1 MTGRGA
7 LALRRARRHLGRV
20 PRRVER
26 EARERST
33 GGVVRSGAQVLL
45 RDRDTR
51 PLVVISSARRD
62 RSSHGPRRA
71 SIHHVVRRAP
81 ALELRTQGARAPAGV
96 PGDGERHGGRGV
108 RGRQRGLKGAPPP
121 SPTPPLAH
129 AAPLIVGKEKNARPS
144 GRHTAWSLPSD
155 DPSHLKR
162 TKRSSFSVLRSPFS
176 APRSSTRRSREA
188 TWAPRDRSPR
198 TSTSSRSGR
207 TPTPRGT
214 GCGSTSAFQ
223 TRGPARRFFST

>member
-51 PLVVISSARRD
+51 PLVVISSART
-62 RSSHGPRRA
+62 
-71 SIHHVVRRAP
+71 VRRTV
-81 ALELRTQGARAPAGV
+81 R
-96 PGDGERHGGRGV
+96 GERPFIMSFA
-108 RGRQRGLKGAPPP
+108 APPP
-121 SPTPPLAH
+121 SSSAPKAH
-129 AAPLIVGKEKNARPS
+129 AHPPVSPATERDTAAEASADARGVLKVRPHPPRPRRSPTRHPFIVGKEKNARPS

-155 DPSHLKR
+155 DPSR
-162 TKRSSFSVLRSPFS
+162 
-176 APRSSTRRSREA
+176 
-188 TWAPRDRSPR
+188 
-198 TSTSSRSGR
+198 
-207 TPTPRGT
+207 
-214 GCGSTSAFQ
+214 
-223 TRGPARRFFST
+223 

>member
-7 LALRRARRHLGRV
+7 LAVRRARRHLGRV

-45 RDRDTR
+45 RDRDA
-51 PLVVISSARRD
+51 SARGHQLGTERPFIG
-62 RSSHGPRRA
+62 GPRRA
-71 SIHHVVRRAP
+71 SKSSCRSPRPRPRAP
-81 ALELRTQGARAPAGV
+81 HPSARAPAGV
-96 PGDGERHGGRGV
+96 PGDGERPVAEASADARGV
-108 RGRQRGLKGAPPP
+108 LKVRPT

-129 AAPLIVGKEKNARPS
+129 AAPRQVGKRKEREAERSTHGLEPS
-144 GRHTAWSLPSD
+144 VD

-162 TKRSSFSVLRSPFS
+162 TKRSPFSVLCTSFS

-198 TSTSSRSGR
+198 TSTSRDPAD
-207 TPTPRGT
+207 TNAALLIVVPA
-214 GCGSTSAFQ
+214 SAFQ